1 MTAKFGSVFSEQI
14 TGSKKRLH
22 SRGLRDK
29 DDSQNSFSRRMVMM
43 VSLVLAFGVLFAR
56 LFYLTVIDHE
66 KYKALAQTN
75 RVREETIPAPRGII
89 YDRNGT
95 PLVRNIPGFKT
106 KEGDLFLKR
115 GQPILRESLRKQ

>member
-1 MTAKFGSVFSEQI
+1 
-14 TGSKKRLH
+14 
-22 SRGLRDK
+22 
-29 DDSQNSFSRRMVMM
+29 MVMM